1 MYSTSS
7 CLDFIC
13 MNHNSYNLSQAIFFY
28 SHKWLSLLL
37 FIGNQVYQPLY
48 LSFLEIKH
56 SKRIIVTLAANWK
69 QKTPIFTFPYTLF
82 IFKFL
87 HLISHCL
94 YINLS
99 FHSKWERSYHLK
111 VFGVANFKL
120 YFHFS
125 IHCILYNFAYY
136 TLYTSFLG

>member
-7 CLDFIC
+7 CLAFKC

-82 IFKFL
+82 IFRFAYTLSL
-87 HLISHCL
+87 HKA
-94 YINLS
+94 
-99 FHSKWERSYHLK
+99 FKWGGSSHLK
-111 VFGVANFKL
+111 VFDVANFKL
-120 YFHFS
+120 YFHFFV
-125 IHCILYNFAYY
+125 HCILYNIAYY